1 MKSDF
6 KRIPRSLTSNVPL
19 APLTTLRIGGSARY
33 FVEAETT
40 EEVKDVLTF
49 ARANSLPVFALGGG
63 SNILVPDGGVYGM
76 VLKMSMRGINLESD
90 AGDTLLI
97 ADAGVRWDDAV
108 DFACANEIFG
118 IENLAGIPGTVGG
131 AVVQNIG
138 AYGAELANVFEY
150 ADVINKETG
159 EASQVAL
166 REAEFKYRDSFFKKH
181 RELVITQAVLRFK
194 KGLTANISYPD
205 LALARASGVQLFAPA
220 EIAGAVRAIRAK
232 KFPAYLQAGLDIA
245 EEGTAGSFFKNPIVS
260 RELAD
265 SLAKRFDGLPT
276 FPNKDGTAKISLA
289 WILDKVLCLN
299 GFSVG
304 RARLYEKQPLVIVAG
319 FGATA
324 EDVNA
329 LAFEVTEKVFKKIG
343 IKIEREVETFGN

>member
-1 MKSDF
+1 MESDF

-19 APLTTLRIGGSARY
+19 APLTTLHIGGSARY
-33 FVEAETT
+33 FAETETT
-40 EEVKDVLTF
+40 EEVKEALAF

-131 AVVQNIG
+131 SVVQNIG

-150 ADVINKETG
+150 ADVIDAATG
-159 EASQVAL
+159 ESARISKNVA
-166 REAEFKYRDSFFKKH
+166 AFSYRSSFFKER
-181 RELVITQAVLRFK
+181 REYIVMRAALRLAR
-194 KGLTANISYPD
+194 GAIPNIAYTD
-205 LALARASGVQLFAPA
+205 LARSHASGVPLATPID
-220 EIAGAVRAIRAK
+220 IALAIRAIRAK
-232 KFPAYLQAGLDIA
+232 KFPQNAD
-245 EEGTAGSFFKNPIVS
+245 EGTAGSFFKNPIVS

-289 WILDKVLCLN
+289 WILDKVLRLN